1 MIAIGI
7 AALLAVGVVAFV
19 GARLAQSPSAPP
31 PTEAAPQPGPTW
43 QESQPAEPQRPAPP
57 ETVTHTATV
66 TQPPASPR
74 PAPPAPSR
82 PSGDLGL
89 PTPMSSPS
97 CNGEGIVVLG
107 IVTTP
112 GRYAAGVQRLLDVH
126 PGASYLRTDQSCPS
140 LRQADDEGD
149 PIYAVYRHAGTT
161 EREVRAAVRAAGGG
175 AYGKWLDNST
185 DPGYMIPC

>member
-66 TQPPASPR
+66 TQPPAPPR

-97 CNGEGIVVLG
+97 RAVPL
-107 IVTTP
+107 TLP
-112 GRYAAGVQRLLDVH
+112 RSRRAGRYRPLLSRLHRVFGRPVQGLAAEFFVPNEILVVPDRGVGGVH
-126 PGASYLRTDQSCPS
+126 DRCASRAEGFVDF
-140 LRQADDEGD
+140 EGD
-149 PIYAVYRHAGTT
+149 FHAGSQ
-161 EREVRAAVRAAGGG
+161 AG
-175 AYGKWLDNST
+175 
-185 DPGYMIPC
+185 